1 VTTVKEAVIP
11 SRNLTELLK
20 RYYMIGRSPTSKT
33 FSSKRFTLCCDLTIP
48 RIPLAVLTSYKSGYL
63 YGDDKDGLEE
73 KSDGVARRQPEEDSE
88 NV

>member
-1 VTTVKEAVIP
+1 
-11 SRNLTELLK
+11 
-20 RYYMIGRSPTSKT
+20 MIGRSPTSKT

-88 NV
+88 NVWNQENSANIDRETTHWTLFAD